1 MASVYANTWIGVIRT
16 PPWGARAKEIVDMAR
31 MRAFSEKNLEKLFA
45 EKPEK
50 PKIQAETKK

>member
-1 MASVYANTWIGVIRT
+1 MWIGIVRPA
-16 PPWGARAKEIVDMAR
+16 PPGDARAKEIVDTVR
-31 MRAFSEKNLEKLFA
+31 MRVFSEKNLEKLFA

>member
-1 MASVYANTWIGVIRT
+1 MLIRRLALS
-16 PPWGARAKEIVDMAR
+16 GLAARDARAKEIVDTVR

-50 PKIQAETKK
+50 PKIQAETKR